1 MADLG
6 KASLWLRKM
15 IVILLRST
23 NCERSKG
30 TNSKYYQRARKLK
43 KCNP

>member
-6 KASLWLRKM
+6 KASLKM
-15 IVILLRST
+15 FVILLRST

-30 TNSKYYQRARKLK
+30 LTKSKKAKEM
-43 KCNP
+43 